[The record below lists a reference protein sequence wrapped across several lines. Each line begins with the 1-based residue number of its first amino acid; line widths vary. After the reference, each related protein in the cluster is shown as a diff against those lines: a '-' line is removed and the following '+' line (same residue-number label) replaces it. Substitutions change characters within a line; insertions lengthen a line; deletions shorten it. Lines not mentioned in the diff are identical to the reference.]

1 MLGSEEKGAR
11 RAREE
16 GRLVIVQDV
25 LDDD

>member
-1 MLGSEEKGAR
+1 LGSEEKGAR